1 MRNVKNKKMPELIL
15 KFNLPEE
22 QTEADMATNATGLFS
37 AIHDFKNELRGKLKH
52 GNYTDEEYAILENL
66 SNSFYEMLENNNV
79 SKLF

>member
-1 MRNVKNKKMPELIL
+1 MPELIL

-22 QTEADMATNATGLFS
+22 QTEADMATSALGLFS

-52 GNYTDEEYAILENL
+52 GNYTDDEYAILDQLNDLFHEI
-66 SNSFYEMLENNNV
+66 LENNNI